1 MSLRKLL
8 VVVTFILS
16 LGFANAEG
24 QVLTT
29 GETGGKGN
37 SAVFVS
43 ANGLF
48 PEGLTLFNTYGQ
60 YVYGADDNLDLFV
73 IYGNISAQG
82 RTQHYAGVGWNLK
95 LLGRDRAFVDISF
108 FNTFTAPLNKRNE
121 ASVMLATPAIVVSRP
136 VTLAGK
142 MVSLYSG
149 LSLTA
154 PVGQVKDKLFTPP
167 ETFVTVPMGL
177 STALS
182 GRWTVYA
189 EFDAG
194 RGQNTMGVG
203 FLRTF

>member
-1 MSLRKLL
+1 MRFARVLAVSVFLC
-8 VVVTFILS
+8 FI
-16 LGFANAEG
+16 GFARAEG

-73 IYGNISAQG
+73 TYGNISAQG

-95 LLGRDRAFVDISF
+95 LLGRDRAFVDVSF
-108 FNTFTAPLNKRNE
+108 FNTFTLPLNKRNE

-136 VTLAGK
+136 VTLAGRT
-142 MVSLYSG
+142 VSLYSG

-167 ETFVTVPMGL
+167 ETFITVPMGL

-182 GRWTVYA
+182 GRWAVYA

-203 FLRTF
+203 LLRTF